1 MDFLIK
7 KKELTDLVK
16 KENLISLSKELKEIF
31 RKIFLENS
39 IEEEIDIFL
48 IKNGKFSLEDACRIG
63 LEISKIIIRPVKEC
77 LNKYQS
83 DLIEEIIS
91 DYHIEVSDELENNLL
106 KIIDSFI
113 LNNYSVKQLFDLLMR
128 PQKIGGAGFNL
139 YQAEKVSVFLKS
151 KFEELLQNA
160 ESAFKNIE
168 ILLKEEKISLNEAVK
183 NVIDGSQLE
192 LSQEDLQ
199 RRYENIVTTFFK
211 GVRTEVETKIV
222 LKRLKEIGGLE
233 LEENKAEEIITLLK
247 NEKLRIDEKFFI
259 STKSINQQKKN
270 DSLKEIKF
278 SDQTDKIIRLG
289 TKIKK
294 IVPQKSF
301 LSKEKKMVLSEAP
314 IVSPIG
320 SSKNDLIKP
329 ARVEIEKINLEAAPL
344 KQEEK
349 NNIEIKSKKD
359 NPIIDAPIQRVK
371 EFIEEKPFIQPIAPL
386 KQEKIEQLSF
396 DKEENQSNLK
406 PVLEKQK
413 IEEPNSIPEIKKE
426 IEPFIEIKKPIEEN
440 IFKTEETKK
449 KEPIIQEK
457 ISIHRPDISSQPDQN
472 IMRGINTKPRAY
484 GPIEELNS
492 LTLVDWRRWGNTQ
505 EAIKKIKDKINILAE
520 ESLVKK
526 AEGIKAWK
534 SSEINQLYLDVG
546 AESID
551 QGKPILEIISQR
563 EQKNQ
568 PALTEQEFNA
578 IVELNQELRF

>member
-139 YQAEKVSVFLKS
+139 YQAERVSNFLKS

>member
-139 YQAEKVSVFLKS
+139 YQAERVSNFLKS

-472 IMRGINTKPRAY
+472 IMRGINTRPRAY